1 MLFPALSLLTTQAV
15 TAVAAGVILAILLGL
30 EVGRL
35 SYHEFNEF
43 LFRAGILRARER
55 GRVTAVTWF
64 VLAALLLAL
73 FTPQEVAVSAWLYAI
88 FGDWAAGAAGVRWG
102 RHRMGEKSAEGSAA
116 NLLTCL
122 LLAFLIAPLVE
133 LPLPV
138 AVAGALVATAVELA
152 PLPPD
157 DNFTV
162 PFLAGMAMHLLQR
175 IS

>member
-1 MLFPALSLLTTQAV
+1 LLFPTLSLLTSQAV
-15 TAVAAGVILAILLGL
+15 TAVAAGVILVILLGL

-43 LFRAGILRARER
+43 LLRAGILRPRER

-73 FTPQEVAVSAWLYAI
+73 FTPQAVAVTAWLYAI
-88 FGDWAAGAAGVRWG
+88 FGDWAAGAVGGRWG
-102 RHRMGEKSAEGSAA
+102 RHRRGEKSAEGSAA
-116 NLLTCL
+116 SLLTCL
-122 LLAFLIAPLVE
+122 LLAFLTAPLVE

-138 AVAGALVATAVELA
+138 AVAGAVVATVVELA

-157 DNFTV
+157 DNLTV
-162 PFLAGMAMHLLQR
+162 PLLAGMAMHLLQG